1 VRRLRDYDG
10 RVALVTG
17 ASSGIGR
24 LLAQRFAARGA
35 RVGLLARRV
44 EMLETLAE
52 EIRAQGGE
60 ALAIA
65 CDVAEREQVHAA
77 AERAT
82 AELGPVDLLVNNAG
96 FGAHRSVLASDESE
110 MERMLRVNFLGSLY
124 FTKALLP
131 GMVARGCGWL
141 VFMASVAGRI
151 ATPGEAI
158 YAATKFALVGF
169 AEALS
174 LEVEDAGV
182 QVLTVC
188 PGAIRT
194 DFFGEE
200 DLAVMPEVALR
211 SMVEPEPLVDEIV
224 RALAKGKRE
233 LTYPRGIAAGYVVR
247 ALAPGFM
254 RTQVK
259 RVTRK
264 RDG

>member
-1 VRRLRDYDG
+1 VRKLSNYDG
-10 RVALVTG
+10 MTALVTG

-24 LLAQRFAARGA
+24 LLAERFSELGA
-35 RVGLLARRV
+35 RVVLVARRADALDA
-44 EMLETLAE
+44 LEG
-52 EIRAQGGE
+52 EIRARGGE
-60 ALAIA
+60 ALSIP
-65 CDVAEREQVHAA
+65 CDVADREQVLAAVEHATS
-77 AERAT
+77 EF
-82 AELGPVDLLVNNAG
+82 GPIDLLVNNAG
-96 FGAHRSVLASDESE
+96 FGAHRSVLASDIDE

-131 GMVARGCGWL
+131 AMVERGRGWL
-141 VFMASVAGRI
+141 VFTASVAGRI

-158 YAATKFALVGF
+158 YAATKFAQVGF

-182 QVLTVC
+182 HVLTVC

-200 DLAVMPEVALR
+200 DLAVMPKVALR
-211 SMVEPEPLVDEIV
+211 SMVEPAGLVDAIV
-224 RALAKGKRE
+224 RALARGKRE
-233 LTYPRGIAAGYVVR
+233 LTYPRSIAAGYVVR

-254 RTQVK
+254 RRSVK

-264 RDG
+264 P